1 MGMATVPLIQ
11 SPEKRI
17 TVPRPSLVGRRYQF
31 SPSGAAIARAPPDG
45 YLIGIATSGV
55 LAFNPHIYHN
65 LGFAPQRDLAPITL
79 MAMTPVVL
87 VASPTAPVKSVA
99 EIFAFAK
106 SSPDKLSIGHPGT
119 PAFNLAHF

>member
-1 MGMATVPLIQ
+1 
-11 SPEKRI
+11 
-17 TVPRPSLVGRRYQF
+17 
-31 SPSGAAIARAPPDG
+31 
-45 YLIGIATSGV
+45 
-55 LAFNPHIYHN
+55 LAFNPHIYRN